1 MTNRQTDGQKSGQ
14 SDSYVA
20 PIKHLINFQELNE
33 TRTRTTT
40 EIEEVDSGLR
50 EEYQAKLAEALQ
62 NMREEQNIQIQDVR
76 SEVELLYEKKVR
88 EERLLLQE
96 MERRFIL
103 FLKIFTHLRIEGV
116 VSMINVFQVSEMV
129 AGPLK
134 TVNFW
139 ILMKEISQSF
149 VVGPQW
155 FEKFFR
161 KTWFNRSQEAASPPS
176 SQISRSAYGAYVFK
190 IVS

>member
-1 MTNRQTDGQKSGQ
+1 MTNRQTDGQNSGQ

-103 FLKIFTHLRIEGV
+103 FLKIFTHLR
-116 VSMINVFQVSEMV
+116 
-129 AGPLK
+129 
-134 TVNFW
+134 
-139 ILMKEISQSF
+139 
-149 VVGPQW
+149 
-155 FEKFFR
+155 
-161 KTWFNRSQEAASPPS
+161 
-176 SQISRSAYGAYVFK
+176 Y
-190 IVS
+190 